1 MAWTVAHTN
10 SGTTT
15 LSGSTLKLTIATT
28 TTGNMLVVCVQN
40 NNTATVTGVAMTPGS
55 GTFTVQ
61 KAITGGNPAEIW
73 AAANTTGGTTPV
85 VTATFSATPS
95 AGSLVV
101 YEVSGGPTAI
111 TLDGTNSATQTGATA
126 ASTGAITTTVNGD
139 LVFKNFNT
147 SGSMNGTAQ
156 TSWTEVN
163 PSAEG
168 GSSGFIVQTTSGSIT
183 GTDTASSSSNNF
195 GVIAAFKPASGPT
208 TFNDI
213 VSLAPGSLITPTPS
227 LSLKPSVVG
236 TSGTLLSLTTQ
247 DKHLVLGG
255 PLPGALLS
263 PVTQD
268 IHQASGSLVPGSLLS
283 PVSRDKHQVIDSSVP
298 GVLLT
303 LANQGKHQAASG
315 LIPGALLT
323 LTSQDKHLASGPSI
337 SGTVLSL
344 TSRDSHKGAIPIA
357 PGSLVTANDLLLFNE
372 QVAVASGA
380 LLTLGDLLS
389 SRLQVGI
396 LSGSTVSVQSSDAHK
411 SVAPLT
417 PGIVLGLN
425 PSAKLVDAVSIGAGG
440 LLTLSSLNG
449 HAGALLVSAGAV
461 VGLTSRDT
469 HQASTGGTL
478 IPAINW
484 EDPAWDWEDGHFWE
498 EGASGS
504 GGLSPGTVLGLN
516 AVNSAG
522 GTITDSL
529 SALPGVLLSLASQ
542 DRHLAFTSVVAGS
555 VTGATS
561 IIGIRGALS
570 IVLGSVL
577 SVTARDSHSDAE
589 AISSQNVLTLTPR
602 IGLSAQESV
611 VSGTL
616 VSVISK
622 DLHGGVWA
630 SVPGSVLSPAAI
642 VFGTTIDSIPIAAG
656 NLLSLTSR
664 DTHRF
669 ASSFSPGSVVLGVS
683 SVKHR
688 PSLACAA
695 STIVSVN
702 PSLLVNQAFNA
713 VSGITETLA
722 TLDTVTASIGFIPGN
737 SVFENGRMQHSGAA
751 LFDPSVVLGL
761 SGSSSH
767 GAQTFFSP
775 ELDTAMSARLVGSTV
790 DNVNQVNPLNAAPKV
805 LTRNR
810 RIY

>member
-101 YEVSGGPTAI
+101 YEVSGGPTTI

-168 GSSGFIVQTTSGSIT
+168 GSSGFIVQTTAGSIT
-183 GTDTASSSSNNF
+183 GTDTASSSANNF
-195 GVIAAFKPASGPT
+195 GVIAAFKPASGTT

-236 TSGTLLSLTTQ
+236 TSGTLLSLTSQ

-255 PLPGALLS
+255 PLGGALLS

-268 IHQASGSLVPGSLLS
+268 KHQASGSLVPGSLLS
-283 PVSRDKHQVIDSSVP
+283 PVSRDNHQAIGSSVP

-303 LANQGKHQAASG
+303 LANQDKHQAASG

-357 PGSLVTANDLLLFNE
+357 LGSLVTANDLLLFNE
-372 QVAVASGA
+372 QVGVA
-380 LLTLGDLLS
+380 
-389 SRLQVGI
+389 
-396 LSGSTVSVQSSDAHK
+396 
-411 SVAPLT
+411 
-417 PGIVLGLN
+417 
-425 PSAKLVDAVSIGAGG
+425 
-440 LLTLSSLNG
+440 
-449 HAGALLVSAGAV
+449 AGAV

-542 DRHLAFTSVVAGS
+542 DRHLAFASVVAGS
-555 VTGATS
+555 VTGATA

-577 SVTARDSHSDAE
+577 SVTARDSHSDSD

-602 IGLSAQESV
+602 LGLSAQESV

-630 SVPGSVLSPAAI
+630 TGPGSVLSPSAI
-642 VFGTTIDSIPIAAG
+642 VFGTTIDSIPIASG
-656 NLLSLTSR
+656 NILSLSSR

-669 ASSFSPGSVVLGVS
+669 ASSVSPGSVILGVS

-688 PSLACAA
+688 PSFTCVAGT
-695 STIVSVN
+695 SVSVN

-713 VSGITETLA
+713 VSGIMETLS
-722 TLDTVTASIGFIPGN
+722 TLETVTASIGFITGN

-761 SGSSSH
+761 SGSSNH
-767 GAQTFFSP
+767 GAQAFFSP

-790 DNVNQVNPLNAAPKV
+790 DKVNQVNPLNAAPKV